1 MISRRLYL
9 NMIFRVLV
17 LIALSVGLGWS
28 LQADNVFFIAPI
40 IIIGLII
47 STVSLV
53 RHLNSTNR
61 KMSFFFE
68 AVKNNDSALSFGRH
82 PGNKTEDLLNRKLN
96 EVNKQIQNLKMENR
110 QKEQYFRTMLE
121 NVATGIIAFNSKG
134 AVLHA
139 NSSVK
144 KMLSLEVLTH
154 LKQIEKLDD
163 RLYRTIQNIKPMEHR
178 LISISNDNVETEFS
192 LYATPFNSGG
202 NQLIILS
209 VQDIKNELDAR
220 ELSSWIKLIRVL
232 IHEIMNTVTPITSLS
247 ESLYKKVVKD
257 KKLSQKADENDFE
270 DDIVCQGL
278 EVIHDQSKGLM
289 NFVESYRELT
299 KLPKPEKKNF
309 KILDLLKRV
318 KILFETE
325 YNSNLNIKIK
335 SDPQELELL
344 ADENQISQVLIN
356 IVKNAVQA
364 NEENANAEIKISA
377 SMLEGKSLIEIIDNG
392 PGISPEI
399 MDKIFV
405 PFFTTNEN
413 GSGIGLSISKQ
424 IISLHGGLLKVK
436 SKPGVET
443 VFNILI

>member
-9 NMIFRVLV
+9 NLIFRVL
-17 LIALSVGLGWS
+17 LIIALSVGLGWS
-28 LQADNVFFIAPI
+28 LQSTRVFYIAPI
-40 IIIGLII
+40 IIIALII
-47 STVSLV
+47 SAISLV
-53 RHLNSTNR
+53 RYLNSTNR

-68 AVKNNDSALSFGRH
+68 AVKNNDSALRFGRH

-96 EVNKQIQNLKMENR
+96 EVNKQIQDLKMENR

-121 NVATGIIAFNSKG
+121 NVATGIITFNSKG
-134 AVLHA
+134 VVLHA

-154 LKQIEKLDD
+154 LKQIEKLDG

-178 LISISNDNVETEFS
+178 LISISNENVETEFA
-192 LYATPFNSGG
+192 LYATPFASGG
-202 NQLIILS
+202 DLLTILS

-232 IHEIMNTVTPITSLS
+232 IHEIMNSVTPITSLS
-247 ESLYKKVVKD
+247 ESLYKKVVND
-257 KKLSQKADENDFE
+257 KKLSQKNDENDCE
-270 DDIVCQGL
+270 GDIVCQGL

-299 KLPKPEKKNF
+299 KLPKPDKKNF
-309 KILDLLKRV
+309 KILDLLNRV

-325 YNSNLNIKIK
+325 YNSNLNIKINSAPK
-335 SDPQELELL
+335 DMEIL

-356 IVKNAVQA
+356 IVKNAIQA
-364 NEENANAEIKISA
+364 NEENVNAEIWILASA
-377 SMLEGKSLIEIIDNG
+377 REDRSLIEITDNG
-392 PGISPEI
+392 PGIEKEI
-399 MDKIFV
+399 MDEIFV

-424 IISLHGGLLKVK
+424 IISLHGGNLKVR

-443 VFNILI
+443 VFSIII

>member
-9 NMIFRVLV
+9 NLIFRVL
-17 LIALSVGLGWS
+17 LIIAFSVGLGWS
-28 LQADNVFFIAPI
+28 LQSSRVFYIAPI
-40 IIIGLII
+40 IIIAIII
-47 STVSLV
+47 SAISLV
-53 RHLNSTNR
+53 RYLNSTNR

-68 AVKNNDSALSFGRH
+68 AVKNNDSALRFGRH

-96 EVNKQIQNLKMENR
+96 EVNKQIQDLKMENR
-110 QKEQYFRTMLE
+110 RKEQYFRTMLE
-121 NVATGIIAFNSKG
+121 NVATGIITFNSKG
-134 AVLHA
+134 VVLHA

-154 LKQIEKLDD
+154 LKQIEKLDG

-178 LISISNDNVETEFS
+178 LISISNENVETEFA
-192 LYATPFNSGG
+192 LYATPFASGG
-202 NQLIILS
+202 DQLTILS

-232 IHEIMNTVTPITSLS
+232 IHEIMNSVTPITSLS

-257 KKLSQKADENDFE
+257 KKLSQKADENDC
-270 DDIVCQGL
+270 DGDIVCQGL

-289 NFVESYRELT
+289 SFVESYRELT
-299 KLPKPEKKNF
+299 KLPKPDKKNF
-309 KILDLLKRV
+309 KIMDLLNRV

-325 YNSNLNIKIK
+325 YTSNLNIKIK
-335 SDPQELELL
+335 TDPQDMEIL

-356 IVKNAVQA
+356 IVKNAIQA
-364 NEENANAEIKISA
+364 NEESTNAEIRILASA
-377 SMLEGKSLIEIIDNG
+377 KEGRSLIEIADNG
-392 PGISPEI
+392 PGIEKEI
-399 MDKIFV
+399 IDEIFV

-424 IISLHGGLLKVK
+424 IISLHGGNIKVR

-443 VFNILI
+443 VFSILI

>member
-9 NMIFRVLV
+9 NLIFRVL
-17 LIALSVGLGWS
+17 LIIALSVGLGWS
-28 LQADNVFFIAPI
+28 LQSTRVFYIAPI
-40 IIIGLII
+40 IIIALII
-47 STVSLV
+47 SAISLV
-53 RHLNSTNR
+53 RYLNSTNR

-68 AVKNNDSALSFGRH
+68 AVKNNDSALRFGRH

-96 EVNKQIQNLKMENR
+96 EVNKQIQDLKMENR

-121 NVATGIIAFNSKG
+121 NVATGIITFNSNG
-134 AVLHA
+134 VVLHA

-154 LKQIEKLDD
+154 LKQIEKLDG

-178 LISISNDNVETEFS
+178 LISISNENVETEFA
-192 LYATPFNSGG
+192 LYATPFASGG
-202 NQLIILS
+202 DLLTILS

-232 IHEIMNTVTPITSLS
+232 IHEIMNSVTPITSLS
-247 ESLYKKVVKD
+247 ESLYKKVVND
-257 KKLSQKADENDFE
+257 KKLSQKNDENDCE
-270 DDIVCQGL
+270 GDIVCQGL

-299 KLPKPEKKNF
+299 KLPKPDKKNF
-309 KILDLLKRV
+309 KILDLLNRV

-325 YNSNLNIKIK
+325 YNSNLNIKINSAPK
-335 SDPQELELL
+335 DMEIL

-356 IVKNAVQA
+356 IVKNAIQA
-364 NEENANAEIKISA
+364 NEENVNAEIRILASA
-377 SMLEGKSLIEIIDNG
+377 REDRSLIEITDNG
-392 PGISPEI
+392 PGIEKEI
-399 MDKIFV
+399 MDEIFV

-424 IISLHGGLLKVK
+424 IISLHGGNLKVR

-443 VFNILI
+443 VFSIII

>member
-1 MISRRLYL
+1 
-9 NMIFRVLV
+9 
-17 LIALSVGLGWS
+17 
-28 LQADNVFFIAPI
+28 
-40 IIIGLII
+40 
-47 STVSLV
+47 
-53 RHLNSTNR
+53 
-61 KMSFFFE
+61 
-68 AVKNNDSALSFGRH
+68 
-82 PGNKTEDLLNRKLN
+82 
-96 EVNKQIQNLKMENR
+96 
-110 QKEQYFRTMLE
+110 
-121 NVATGIIAFNSKG
+121 
-134 AVLHA
+134 
-139 NSSVK
+139 
-144 KMLSLEVLTH
+144 
-154 LKQIEKLDD
+154 
-163 RLYRTIQNIKPMEHR
+163 
-178 LISISNDNVETEFS
+178 
-192 LYATPFNSGG
+192 
-202 NQLIILS
+202 
-209 VQDIKNELDAR
+209 
-220 ELSSWIKLIRVL
+220 
-232 IHEIMNTVTPITSLS
+232 
-247 ESLYKKVVKD
+247 
-257 KKLSQKADENDFE
+257 
-270 DDIVCQGL
+270 
-278 EVIHDQSKGLM
+278 VIHDQSKGLM

-377 SMLEGKSLIEIIDNG
+377 SKVEGRPLIEIIDNG